1 MVDEVYEILT
11 TTPEGFTMHPKLA
24 QQFATRHK
32 MFESGEV
39 DWALGEAMAYGSLLV
54 EGTSV
59 RLSGQDSRR
68 GTFSHRHATLV
79 DYETSAEHTPL
90 KELGEGHGSNFWVY
104 DSLLSEYAVLGFEYG
119 YSIANPKALV
129 LWEAS
134 SATSPTEPRSSSTSS
149 SSPRRTSGTRTAA
162 WSCCSPTASRDRA
175 LSTRP
180 PASNG
185 SWSCGRRQ
193 HARL

>member
-1 MVDEVYEILT
+1 
-11 TTPEGFTMHPKLA
+11 MHPKLA

-32 MFESGEV
+32 MFESGEI

-129 LWEAS
+129 LGKPS

-149 SSPRRTSGTRTAA
+149 SSPQGQVEPGLRPGHAA
-162 WSCCSPTASRDRA
+162 PHGFEGQGPEHSSA
-175 LSTRP
+175 
-180 PASNG
+180 ASNG
-185 SWSCGRRQ
+185 SWSSRPKTTCTSVTPRQ
-193 HARL
+193 PPSSSI